1 MLWISVRELCYRVP
15 CLLIQLF
22 ESTRVG
28 QGQCFGVSEWGRR
41 ILRFVSVTRSR
52 IPCSLWYKD
61 SFGKVMCWK
70 DRIDQLVQLIHWC
83 GFGCL
88 YVNDDLFC
96 DLEDLDERKQ
106 VRRTT

>member
-1 MLWISVRELCYRVP
+1 VSDRASALGSANGEGEFCASYRS
-15 CLLIQLF
+15 QD
-22 ESTRVG
+22 RG
-28 QGQCFGVSEWGRR
+28 
-41 ILRFVSVTRSR
+41 
-52 IPCSLWYKD
+52 SLAVYGTD